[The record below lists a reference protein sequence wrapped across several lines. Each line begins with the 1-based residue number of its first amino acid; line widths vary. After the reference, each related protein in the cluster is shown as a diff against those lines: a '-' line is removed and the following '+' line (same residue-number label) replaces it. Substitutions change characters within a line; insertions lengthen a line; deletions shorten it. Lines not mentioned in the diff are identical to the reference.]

1 MEKLKTSGFRIAA
14 LIIAGL
20 VVLAAL
26 GAAFFMKGCG
36 AEPEAAEPSPEASAA
51 VAAAEPTPAPA
62 STPVPTPEPTPAPT
76 PLPTPEPTPEPTPA
90 PTPEP
95 TPAPTPVPTPA
106 PTPVPTPAPTP
117 VPTPAPTPEPTP
129 VPTPAPTP
137 VPTPEPC
144 VHEGTAA
151 DCHSQPVCEK
161 CGESFGVAEHF
172 GPVYYAGG
180 YEGNCRVMGL
190 GEYTYCGE
198 CHDVLSG
205 AVALPVNPNNHLH
218 ITTVKKGDSVS
229 YICTDCGTVL
239 G

>member
-26 GAAFFMKGCG
+26 GAAFFMKSCG

-62 STPVPTPEPTPAPT
+62 ATPVPTPA
-76 PLPTPEPTPEPTPA
+76 PTPA

-106 PTPVPTPAPTP
+106 PTPAPTPVPTPEPTPAPTP
-117 VPTPAPTPEPTP
+117 VPTPA
-129 VPTPAPTP
+129 
-137 VPTPEPC
+137 PC